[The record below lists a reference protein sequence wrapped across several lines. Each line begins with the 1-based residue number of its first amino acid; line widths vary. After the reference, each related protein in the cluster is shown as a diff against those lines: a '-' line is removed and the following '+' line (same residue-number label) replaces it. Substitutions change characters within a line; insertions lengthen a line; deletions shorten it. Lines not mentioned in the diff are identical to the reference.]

1 MTKNQTV
8 YVVVEIDAESEIG
21 ITDIDTTPF
30 SNYDKA
36 IRYVGSF
43 TNGCYEK
50 TSDDEWVYRDCGC
63 NVVIIDLQEREI
75 DYIGN
80 ES

>member
-1 MTKNQTV
+1 MTKKQTV
-8 YVVVEIDAESEIG
+8 YVVVEIDDASEIG

-30 SNYDKA
+30 SNYDNA

-50 TSDDEWVYRDCGC
+50 TSDDEWRYRDCGC
-63 NVVIIDLQEREI
+63 DVVTIDLQEREI
-75 DYIGN
+75 DYTGN